1 MSLMLNNKV
10 YNVLKWVTMIV
21 LPALGTLY
29 FTLGGLWNWP
39 YGEQVV
45 GTITAVTTFFGVI
58 LGISNASYKKTNTS
72 TDTPETDE
80 TTA

>member
-1 MSLMLNNKV
+1 MTLMLNDKV

-58 LGISNASYKKTNTS
+58 LGISNASYKKTNTL

>member
-1 MSLMLNNKV
+1 MTLMLNDKV
-10 YNVLKWVTMIV
+10 YDILKWVTMIV

-58 LGISNASYKKTNTS
+58 LGISNASYKKANTS